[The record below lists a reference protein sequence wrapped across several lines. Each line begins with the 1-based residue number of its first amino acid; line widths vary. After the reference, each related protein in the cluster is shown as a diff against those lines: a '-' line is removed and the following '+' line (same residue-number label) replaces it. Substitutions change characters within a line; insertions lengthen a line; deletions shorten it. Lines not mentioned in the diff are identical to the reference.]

1 MHSQSLKSVVSG
13 KGADSAQLRDL
24 REGPEDL
31 VVEGLS
37 EPLPG
42 AAVLYTL
49 LVVIVT
55 AVRMFAIDERPCSAA
70 GLLMFEPTW
79 LRNLA
84 H

>member
-55 AVRMFAIDERPCSAA
+55 AVRRCLITVCMHLR
-70 GLLMFEPTW
+70 W
-79 LRNLA
+79 LSW
-84 H
+84 

>member
-37 EPLPG
+37 EPLSS
-42 AAVLYTL
+42 VSL